1 MLQGKILFKCIF
13 KILFFRNELMDY
25 FPYTILP
32 TMLLL
37 ISTPNHK
44 LDIQAE
50 QVRYL
55 PKTKFYNAQEFRT
68 TVMIQ
73 GSKNHVLDS
82 CLAKDFTSS

>member
-1 MLQGKILFKCIF
+1 
-13 KILFFRNELMDY
+13 
-25 FPYTILP
+25 
-32 TMLLL
+32 MLLL

-55 PKTKFYNAQEFRT
+55 PKTKFYNAQEFQT

-82 CLAKDFTSS
+82 CLA